1 MSKGTEYSVYGV
13 HSITTNNAAF
23 AAVFKEDSK
32 TVFDTQDVEPEE
44 VKKGYR
50 GYVPWGKDNLAPR
63 EILKKIRRDEVMSS
77 NMGFNVSTGYGR
89 GIRVTEGG
97 GKVTTP
103 EIKKFI
109 RRSNMVRYAAEQITD
124 MKHFFFTVLTFILD
138 KEGKNI
144 ALVRHVEAVNCRFE
158 TCNPKTGK
166 GEHVF
171 IANWEDNPED
181 KDVQAIPLLD
191 EWDPVGDLLVRMG
204 KEANPVTG
212 KTEATIEDDRRFA
225 VVIRMPTPGYSYYPF
240 AYYYSTFM
248 SGWYDLK
255 SYIPI
260 AKKAKMNNGMQI
272 KYLVELHKDYF
283 DALLRSEGI
292 TDPVEKEARKKK
304 EAQNIKDFLSGLEN
318 QNKSW
323 FSTYYID
330 PNGKEVKM
338 VRIERIGG
346 EKEGGDWIEDSE
358 EASNIVSYAQ
368 GVHPSLIGSSPGKNK
383 NINGT
388 EARELFTMK
397 QALEKLPRDLILQ
410 PLYAISEANGWDLE
424 FDIPDLMLTT
434 LDKKTDA
441 VETTQKIEE
450 NDDTDK

>member
-1 MSKGTEYSVYGV
+1 MSQDADYSVYGV
-13 HSITTNNAAF
+13 HSITTENTAF

-32 TVFDTQDVEPEE
+32 TIFDAEDAEPSR
-44 VKKGYR
+44 VKVGYR

-63 EILKKIRRDEVMSS
+63 EILNKIRKDEVMSS
-77 NMGFNVSTGYGR
+77 NMGFNISAAYGR
-89 GIRVTEGG
+89 GIKVTEAG

-103 EIKKFI
+103 EIKRFL
-109 RRSNMVRYAAEQITD
+109 RRSNMVRYAAEQMTD

-158 TCNPKTGK
+158 TCHPKTGK

-171 IANWEDNPED
+171 IANWKNNPSEEDVE
-181 KDVQAIPLLD
+181 AIPLLD
-191 EWDPVGDLLVRMG
+191 ENDPVGDLLARMG
-204 KEANPVTG
+204 KEVDPTTG
-212 KTEATIEDDRRFA
+212 KTEATIKGQRKFA

-283 DALLRSEGI
+283 ENLFASEKI
-292 TDPVEKEARKKK
+292 TDPEARKSRQQK
-304 EAQNIKDFLSGLEN
+304 EAKNIKDFLTGLEN

-397 QALEKLPRDLILQ
+397 QALEKLSRDLILQ

-441 VETTQKIEE
+441 LETTQKIDEDADS
-450 NDDTDK
+450 N

>member
-1 MSKGTEYSVYGV
+1 MSQDADYSVYGV
-13 HSITTNNAAF
+13 HSITTENTAF

-32 TVFDTQDVEPEE
+32 TIFDAEDAEPSIAKE
-44 VKKGYR
+44 GYR

-63 EILKKIRRDEVMSS
+63 EILNKIRKDEVMSS
-77 NMGFNVSTGYGR
+77 NMGFNISAAYGR
-89 GIRVTEGG
+89 GIKVTEAG
-97 GKVTTP
+97 GKVTTS
-103 EIKKFI
+103 EIKRFL
-109 RRSNMVRYAAEQITD
+109 RRSNMVRYAIEQMTD

-158 TCNPKTGK
+158 TCDPKTGK

-171 IANWEDNPED
+171 IANWKNNPSEEDVE
-181 KDVQAIPLLD
+181 AIPLLD
-191 EWDPVGDLLVRMG
+191 ENDPVGDLLARMG
-204 KEANPVTG
+204 KEVDPTTG
-212 KTEATIEDDRRFA
+212 KTEATIKEQRKFA

-272 KYLVELHKDYF
+272 KYLVELHEDYF
-283 DALLRSEGI
+283 EKLFASEKI
-292 TDPVEKEARKKK
+292 TDPEAKKTRQQKEAK
-304 EAQNIKDFLSGLEN
+304 NIKDFLTGLEN

-397 QALEKLPRDLILQ
+397 QALEKLSRDLILQ

-441 VETTQKIEE
+441 LETTQKIDEDADS
-450 NDDTDK
+450 N